1 MKPTFL
7 VATTCRWFPTAR
19 LAIALANAGCAVT
32 AVCPP
37 RHPLA
42 KTSAVRQ
49 IHAYHDL
56 FPLRSLANAIIAT
69 NPDFIIPGDDLATQ
83 HLYQLY
89 YQEKRRGEAGAPICA
104 LIERSLGAAESFP
117 VVYART
123 AFIELAQSEGIR
135 VPKTEVIASTY
146 ELRKWLARTGFPT
159 VLKANGT
166 SGGDGVKLV
175 RTSEEAECAF
185 RALQAPPLFAR
196 AIKRAL
202 IDRDKTLLLPSLLR
216 RQFVVNAQ
224 AFVAGHE
231 ATSAIAC
238 WKGTV
243 LASLHFEV
251 LNKTEQA
258 GPASVVRLIENDEM
272 SYAAERI
279 VRRLNLSGLHGLDF
293 MLESETGNAYLI
305 EINPRSTQVGHLTL
319 GPGRDLPAA
328 LCAAASAERVQ
339 AAHRITENETIALF
353 PQEWSRDPASPFLR
367 SAYHDVP
374 WEEPEL
380 VRACVRSRRK
390 QSPWYS
396 HQNWIQ
402 FVSAVRL
409 PRS

>member
-19 LAIALANAGCAVT
+19 LAMALANAGCTVA

-42 KTSAVRQ
+42 KTRAVRQ

-56 FPLRSLANAIIAT
+56 LPLRSFANAIAAT
-69 NPDFIIPGDDLATQ
+69 NPDFIVLGDDLATR
-83 HLYQLY
+83 HLHHLHS
-89 YQEKRRGEAGAPICA
+89 QESRHGDAGASICA

-117 VVYART
+117 IVYART
-123 AFIELAQSEGIR
+123 AFIELAQAEGIR
-135 VPKTEVIASTY
+135 VPKTEVIASTDD
-146 ELRKWLARTGFPT
+146 LKRWLNRAGFPA

-175 RTSEEAECAF
+175 RTNEEAERAF
-185 RALQAPPLFAR
+185 LALQAPPLLAR
-196 AIKRAL
+196 ALKRAL
-202 IDRDKTLLLPSLLR
+202 LDHDKTLVLPSLLR
-216 RQFVVNAQ
+216 RRFVVNAQ

-258 GPASVVRLIENDEM
+258 GPASVVRLIENAEM

-279 VRRLNLSGLHGLDF
+279 ARRLNLSGLHGLDF

-305 EINPRSTQVGHLTL
+305 EINPRSTQVGHLRL

-328 LCAAASAERVQ
+328 LCAAASAETVQ
-339 AAHRITENETIALF
+339 PARKVTENETIALF
-353 PQEWSRDPASPFLR
+353 PQEWIRDPASPFLR
-367 SAYHDVP
+367 SAHHDVP

-380 VRACVRSRRK
+380 VRACVRNGRK
-390 QSPWYS
+390 RSPWYS
-396 HQNWIQ
+396 HQNWLQ